1 MTEPTYET
9 VLVDKKDGIAWVTL
23 NRPEKRNA
31 MNPQLCFDMVDVLTR
46 LDTDPEIEVLVLTGS
61 GEAFSAGMDLRMFFR
76 ALDDKPVERAVAR
89 EADRR
94 WGWYKLNSFS
104 KPTIA
109 MVNGYCFGGAFI
121 PLVACDFAIAAED
134 ATFGLSEVNWGILPG
149 GLVSKVVTMT
159 MNYRKSMYYAMTG
172 RPFDGNTAAEIGL
185 VTYAVP
191 AERLRDEVLE
201 LAADLMKKNPEVL
214 RATKETIKTV
224 RMMSIEESYEFIQA
238 KSEQLRFRDAENTRS
253 RGMQNFLDEKRYRP
267 GFEAVERPEGES

>member
-1 MTEPTYET
+1 MSEPSYET
-9 VLVDKKDGIAWVTL
+9 VLVEKEDGITWVTL

-31 MNPQLCFDMVDVLTR
+31 MSPQVCFDMVDVLTR
-46 LDTDPEIEVLVLTGS
+46 LDADPETKVLVLTGA
-61 GEAFSAGMDLRMFFR
+61 GEAFSAGMDLKLFFR
-76 ALDDKPVERAVAR
+76 DMDDKPAERAVAR

-94 WGWYKLNSFS
+94 WGWYKLSAFS

-121 PLVACDFAIAAED
+121 PLCACDIAIAADE

-172 RPFDGNTAAEIGL
+172 RPFDGKTAAEIGL
-185 VTYAVP
+185 VTYSVP
-191 AERLRDEVLE
+191 GDRLRAEVIE
-201 LAADLMKKNPEVL
+201 LAQDLMKKNAEVL
-214 RATKETIKTV
+214 RSTKETIKTV

-238 KSEQLRFRDAENTRS
+238 KTEQLRFRDLENTRG
-253 RGMQNFLDEKRYRP
+253 RGMGEFLDEKSYRP
-267 GFEAVERPEGES
+267 GFEAVRREDEG

>member
-1 MTEPTYET
+1 MSEPSYET
-9 VLVDKKDGIAWVTL
+9 VLVEKQDGIAWVTL

-31 MNPQLCFDMVDVLTR
+31 MSPQVCFDMVDVLTR
-46 LDTDPEIEVLVLTGS
+46 LDTDPETQILVLTGA
-61 GEAFSAGMDLRMFFR
+61 GEAFSAGMDLKLFFR
-76 ALDDKPVERAVAR
+76 DLDDKPVERAVAR

-94 WGWYKLNSFS
+94 WGWYKLVGFS

-121 PLVACDFAIAAED
+121 PVCACDFAIAADE

-172 RPFDGNTAAEIGL
+172 RPFDGRTAAEIGL
-185 VTYAVP
+185 VTYSVP
-191 AERLRDEVLE
+191 GERLRDEVID
-201 LAADLMKKNPEVL
+201 LARDLMKKSPEVL

-224 RMMSIEESYEFIQA
+224 RMMSIEESYEFTQA
-238 KSEQLRFRDAENTRS
+238 KSEQLRFRDLENTRA
-253 RGMQNFLDEKRYRP
+253 RGMGEFLDEKSYRP
-267 GFEAVERPEGES
+267 GFEAVRRGEDG

>member
-1 MTEPTYET
+1 MSEPSYET
-9 VLVDKKDGIAWVTL
+9 VLVEKEDGITWVTL

-31 MNPQLCFDMVDVLTR
+31 MSPQVCFDMVDVLTR
-46 LDTDPEIEVLVLTGS
+46 LDADPETKVLVLTGA
-61 GEAFSAGMDLRMFFR
+61 GEAFSAGMDLKLFFR
-76 ALDDKPVERAVAR
+76 DMDDKPAERAVAR

-94 WGWYKLNSFS
+94 WGWYKLSAFS

-121 PLVACDFAIAAED
+121 PLCACDIAIAADE

-172 RPFDGNTAAEIGL
+172 RPFDGKTAAEIGL
-185 VTYAVP
+185 VTYSVP
-191 AERLRDEVLE
+191 GDRLRAEVIE
-201 LAADLMKKNPEVL
+201 LAQDLMKKNAEVL
-214 RATKETIKTV
+214 RSTKETIKTV

-238 KSEQLRFRDAENTRS
+238 KTEQLRFRDLENTRG
-253 RGMQNFLDEKRYRP
+253 RGMGEFLDEKSYRP
-267 GFEAVERPEGES
+267 GFEAVHREDGD